1 MIKLQPL
8 VDDLIEQ
15 SEAHG
20 QNRRNAFG
28 VVAARHSL
36 VQAIDK
42 LEALVDVYRRYL
54 HPAGGDSLNTQP
66 LARIQGVGEEPHYCC
81 QPHWYTLDEAMK
93 AHAEDLHAAE
103 AEGELLWLDDEAEAR
118 WNEIKERL

>member
-15 SEAHG
+15 AEAHG

-28 VVAARHSL
+28 VVAAKHSL

-54 HPAGGDSLNTQP
+54 HPVDGKPLHTLP
-66 LARIQGVGEEPHYCC
+66 LARIQGPRDEPTYCC
-81 QPHWYTLDEAMK
+81 QPHWYTLDEALK
-93 AHAEDLHAAE
+93 VHVEDLRAAE
-103 AEGELLWLDDEAEAR
+103 AYGELLWLDDEAEAR